1 MMDIFYKGSKGLKS
15 SFGTVGSEGPLD
27 LCSLEKYML
36 THTFFDG
43 FKKTKEPIYVEPI
56 IPVLKPP
63 TEPIKPVFTESIK
76 PLYIEPIKPIC
87 VEPIKS
93 VFVEPPKPPIETIKP
108 PIIVEPIKPPTE
120 TIKPPI
126 RTRFRS
132 YLKDSLFWCMYV
144 HSHGS
149 AAFETTKAIGTN
161 MLNLMMNEKRVLFD
175 FFNKEENKTALKNIN
190 HKITNVKINEI
201 KCDLM
206 TKPMLSSIEALIPC
220 CVYWNCPI
228 YVDLGNKTFLH
239 FVPNTYVSD
248 DDEGIGDPNAVL
260 LYVCEGRFE
269 LELDQEKKSQ
279 RIKEMCQGF
288 YKIPHYEKPLLGI
301 GTYKTDELQYLYDMV
316 ISASDIKCCAPH
328 PTLLQSS
335 KGAEHPTLLQS
346 SKMKK
351 QDLYAAI
358 AQKCVLPTTMF

>member
-1 MMDIFYKGSKGLKS
+1 MRKEHLKTIYKSRRKDINAIKSTNKMTTKQMMDIFYKGSKG
-15 SFGTVGSEGPLD
+15 LD

-36 THTFFDG
+36 THTFFDS
-43 FKKTKEPIYVEPI
+43 FKETKEPIYVEP
-56 IPVLKPP
+56 
-63 TEPIKPVFTESIK
+63 T
-76 PLYIEPIKPIC
+76 
-87 VEPIKS
+87 KS
-93 VFVEPPKPPIETIKP
+93 VFVEPIIPPTDPIIPVSKPPPTESIKP
-108 PIIVEPIKPPTE
+108 PVEPIKS
-120 TIKPPI
+120 PPI

-144 HSHGS
+144 HSHGIT
-149 AAFETTKAIGTN
+149 AFETTKAIGTN
-161 MLNLMMNEKRVLFD
+161 MLNLMMNEKRLLSD
-175 FFNKEENKTALKNIN
+175 FFNKDENKTALKNIN

-206 TKPMLSSIEALIPC
+206 TKPMLTSIEALIPC

-248 DDEGIGDPNAVL
+248 EDVAANDPNTVL
-260 LYVCEGRFE
+260 LYMCEGRFE
-269 LELDQEKKSQ
+269 LELDAEKKSQ
-279 RIKEMCQGF
+279 RIREMCQGF

-316 ISASDIKCCAPH
+316 IGVGVG
-328 PTLLQSS
+328 TTGT
-335 KGAEHPTLLQS
+335 KGAPHPTLLQS

-351 QDLYAAI
+351 QEMYSAVI
-358 AQKCVLPTTMF
+358 QKCVLPATMF

>member
-1 MMDIFYKGSKGLKS
+1 MTTKQMMDIFYKGS
-15 SFGTVGSEGPLD
+15 ERLD

-43 FKKTKEPIYVEPI
+43 FKEPPKPIYVEPI
-56 IPVLKPP
+56 KPILKDPIIPV
-63 TEPIKPVFTESIK
+63 S
-76 PLYIEPIKPIC
+76 
-87 VEPIKS
+87 
-93 VFVEPPKPPIETIKP
+93 KPPIELIQPT
-108 PIIVEPIKPPTE
+108 IVEPQKPPVEPT
-120 TIKPPI
+120 KSPPI

-144 HSHGS
+144 HSHGIT
-149 AAFETTKAIGTN
+149 AFETTKAIGTN
-161 MLNLMMNEKRVLFD
+161 MLNLMMTEKRALFD

-206 TKPMLSSIEALIPC
+206 TKPMLTSIEALIPC

-248 DDEGIGDPNAVL
+248 EDEGPKDPNAVL
-260 LYVCEGRFE
+260 LYICEGRFE
-269 LELDQEKKSQ
+269 LELDQEKKMH
-279 RIKEMCQGF
+279 RIREMCQGF

-316 ISASDIKCCAPH
+316 ISASDIVCCEK
-328 PTLLQSS
+328 T

>member
-1 MMDIFYKGSKGLKS
+1 MTTKQMMDIFYKGSER
-15 SFGTVGSEGPLD
+15 SEGPLD

-36 THTFFDG
+36 THTFFDVLCVAKG
-43 FKKTKEPIYVEPI
+43 TKEPIYVESTKPVFVESIIPVLKDPI

-63 TEPIKPVFTESIK
+63 PTELIKPPTEPIKP
-76 PLYIEPIKPIC
+76 
-87 VEPIKS
+87 
-93 VFVEPPKPPIETIKP
+93 
-108 PIIVEPIKPPTE
+108 
-120 TIKPPI
+120 PPI

-144 HSHGS
+144 HSHGIT
-149 AAFETTKAIGTN
+149 AFETTKAIGTN
-161 MLNLMMNEKRVLFD
+161 MLNLMMNEKRLLSD

-206 TKPMLSSIEALIPC
+206 TKPMLTSIEALIPC

-248 DDEGIGDPNAVL
+248 DDIDPNAVL
-260 LYVCEGRFE
+260 LYMCEGRFE
-269 LELDQEKKSQ
+269 LELDAEKKSE
-279 RIKEMCQGF
+279 RIREMCQGF

-316 ISASDIKCCAPH
+316 IGVGVG
-328 PTLLQSS
+328 T
-335 KGAEHPTLLQS
+335 KGAPHPTLLQS

-351 QDLYAAI
+351 QEMYSAVI
-358 AQKCVLPTTMF
+358 QKCVLPATMF

>member
-1 MMDIFYKGSKGLKS
+1 MTTKQMMDIFYKGSKG
-15 SFGTVGSEGPLD
+15 LD

-43 FKKTKEPIYVEPI
+43 FKEPPKPIYVEPI
-56 IPVLKPP
+56 KPILKDPIIPV
-63 TEPIKPVFTESIK
+63 S
-76 PLYIEPIKPIC
+76 
-87 VEPIKS
+87 
-93 VFVEPPKPPIETIKP
+93 KPPIELIQPT
-108 PIIVEPIKPPTE
+108 IVEPQKPPVEPT
-120 TIKPPI
+120 KSPPI
-126 RTRFRS
+126 KTRFRS

-144 HSHGS
+144 HSHGIT
-149 AAFETTKAIGTN
+149 AFETTKAIGTN
-161 MLNLMMNEKRVLFD
+161 MLNLMMTEKRALFD
-175 FFNKEENKTALKNIN
+175 FFNKDENKTALKNIN

-206 TKPMLSSIEALIPC
+206 TKPMLTSIEALIPC

-248 DDEGIGDPNAVL
+248 EDESFKDPNTVL
-260 LYVCEGRFE
+260 LYMCEGRFE
-269 LELDQEKKSQ
+269 LELDAEKKMH
-279 RIKEMCQGF
+279 RIREMCQGF

-316 ISASDIKCCAPH
+316 ITANDIKCC
-328 PTLLQSS
+328 T
-335 KGAEHPTLLQS
+335 GT
-346 SKMKK
+346 KMKK

-358 AQKCVLPTTMF
+358 AQKCVLPATMF

>member
-1 MMDIFYKGSKGLKS
+1 MTTKQMMDIFYKGSKG
-15 SFGTVGSEGPLD
+15 PLD
-27 LCSLEKYML
+27 LSSLEKYML
-36 THTFFDG
+36 THTFFDVLCIA
-43 FKKTKEPIYVEPI
+43 KETKEPTMPTIVESTKPILKDPI
-56 IPVLKPP
+56 IPVSKPPP
-63 TEPIKPVFTESIK
+63 TELIN
-76 PLYIEPIKPIC
+76 
-87 VEPIKS
+87 
-93 VFVEPPKPPIETIKP
+93 
-108 PIIVEPIKPPTE
+108 PIKPPVE
-120 TIKPPI
+120 SIKPPI

-144 HSHGS
+144 HSHGIT
-149 AAFETTKAIGTN
+149 AFETTKAIGTN
-161 MLNLMMNEKRVLFD
+161 MLNLMMTEKRALFD

-206 TKPMLSSIEALIPC
+206 TKPMLTSIEALIPC

-260 LYVCEGRFE
+260 LYMCEGRFE

-279 RIKEMCQGF
+279 GIKEMCKSY

-301 GTYKTDELQYLYDMV
+301 GTYKTDELQHLYDMV
-316 ISASDIKCCAPH
+316 ISAP
-328 PTLLQSS
+328 
-335 KGAEHPTLLQS
+335 HPTLLQS

-351 QDLYAAI
+351 QELYAAVM
-358 AQKCVLPTTMF
+358 QKCVLPTTMF

>member
-1 MMDIFYKGSKGLKS
+1 MMDIFYKGSE
-15 SFGTVGSEGPLD
+15 GTLD
-27 LCSLEKYML
+27 LSSLEKYML
-36 THTFFDG
+36 THTFFDDLCIAKG
-43 FKKTKEPIYVEPI
+43 TKEPTMPTIVEPLKPVFVESIIPVLKDPI

-63 TEPIKPVFTESIK
+63 PTE
-76 PLYIEPIKPIC
+76 L
-87 VEPIKS
+87 
-93 VFVEPPKPPIETIKP
+93 IKP
-108 PIIVEPIKPPTE
+108 PVEPQKPPTEPIKPPT
-120 TIKPPI
+120 

-144 HSHGS
+144 HSHGIT
-149 AAFETTKAIGTN
+149 AFETTKAIGTN
-161 MLNLMMNEKRVLFD
+161 MLNLMMNEKRLLSD

-206 TKPMLSSIEALIPC
+206 TKPMLTSIEALIPC

-248 DDEGIGDPNAVL
+248 DDIDPNAVL
-260 LYVCEGRFE
+260 LYMCEGRFE
-269 LELDQEKKSQ
+269 LELDAEKKSH
-279 RIKEMCQGF
+279 RIQEMCQGF
-288 YKIPHYEKPLLGI
+288 YKIPHYEKPLLSI

-316 ISASDIKCCAPH
+316 IGVGVG
-328 PTLLQSS
+328 TTGT
-335 KGAEHPTLLQS
+335 KGAPHPTLLQS

-351 QDLYAAI
+351 QEMYSAVI
-358 AQKCVLPTTMF
+358 QKCVLPATMF

>member
-36 THTFFDG
+36 THTFFDVLCVA
-43 FKKTKEPIYVEPI
+43 KEPPIPTIVDPI

-63 TEPIKPVFTESIK
+63 TEPIKPVFVEPLIPVLK
-76 PLYIEPIKPIC
+76 PP

-93 VFVEPPKPPIETIKP
+93 
-108 PIIVEPIKPPTE
+108 PPT
-120 TIKPPI
+120 

-132 YLKDSLFWCMYV
+132 HLKDSLFWCMYV
-144 HSHGS
+144 HSHGIT
-149 AAFETTKAIGTN
+149 AFETTKAIGTN
-161 MLNLMMNEKRVLFD
+161 MLNLMMNEKRTISD
-175 FFNKEENKTALKNIN
+175 FFNKDENKTALKNIN

-248 DDEGIGDPNAVL
+248 EDAAASDPNAVL
-260 LYVCEGRFE
+260 LYTLEGRFE

-316 ISASDIKCCAPH
+316 ISANDIKCC
-328 PTLLQSS
+328 TSL
-335 KGAEHPTLLQS
+335 
-346 SKMKK
+346 KMKK

>member
-1 MMDIFYKGSKGLKS
+1 MDIFYTPNKS
-15 SFGTVGSEGPLD
+15 DLGSFGLD

-43 FKKTKEPIYVEPI
+43 FKETEKAEPITPVSNPVLVEQITHVSNPVLVEQN
-56 IPVLKPP
+56 IPVSNPVLVEQITPVSNPVLVEQNIPVSNPVLVEQNKPLLEVIKPP
-63 TEPIKPVFTESIK
+63 MESIK
-76 PLYIEPIKPIC
+76 PQK
-87 VEPIKS
+87 K
-93 VFVEPPKPPIETIKP
+93 
-108 PIIVEPIKPPTE
+108 
-120 TIKPPI
+120 
-126 RTRFRS
+126 TRFRS

-144 HSHGS
+144 HSHGY
-149 AAFETTKAIGTN
+149 AAFETHKAIGTN
-161 MLNLMMNEKRVLFD
+161 MLNLMMNEKRLLSD
-175 FFNKEENKTALKNIN
+175 FFNKEDNKTALKNIN

-220 CVYWNCPI
+220 CVYWKCPI
-228 YVDLGNKTFLH
+228 YVDLGNKTYLH

-248 DDEGIGDPNAVL
+248 EDDNENNSYLDAVL
-260 LYVCEGRFE
+260 LYMCEGRFE
-269 LELDQEKKSQ
+269 LELDAEKKSQ

-316 ISASDIKCCAPH
+316 ITANDIACC
-328 PTLLQSS
+328 TKT
-335 KGAEHPTLLQS
+335 KGAPHPTLLQS

-351 QDLYAAI
+351 QELYAAI
-358 AQKCVLPTTMF
+358 AQKCVLPSTMF

>member
-1 MMDIFYKGSKGLKS
+1 MSTKQLMDIFYKGP
-15 SFGTVGSEGPLD
+15 FGTEGTLD

-36 THTFFDG
+36 THTFFDA
-43 FKKTKEPIYVEPI
+43 FEKAKETEKTEQNIPVLQESIKTEPI
-56 IPVLKPP
+56 IPVSKPVLV
-63 TEPIKPVFTESIK
+63 EQIKPVSK
-76 PLYIEPIKPIC
+76 PQAK
-87 VEPIKS
+87 
-93 VFVEPPKPPIETIKP
+93 
-108 PIIVEPIKPPTE
+108 
-120 TIKPPI
+120 
-126 RTRFRS
+126 TRFRS

-144 HSHGS
+144 HSHGY
-149 AAFETTKAIGTN
+149 AAFETHKAIGTN
-161 MLNLMMNEKRVLFD
+161 MLNLMMNEKRLLSD
-175 FFNKEENKTALKNIN
+175 FFNKEDNKTALKNIN

-248 DDEGIGDPNAVL
+248 DDTASADPNAVL
-260 LYVCEGRFE
+260 LYMCEGRFE
-269 LELDQEKKSQ
+269 LELDAEKKSH

-301 GTYKTDELQYLYDMV
+301 GTYKTDELQYLYDMIITV
-316 ISASDIKCCAPH
+316 NDIVCC
-328 PTLLQSS
+328 T
-335 KGAEHPTLLQS
+335 KT
-346 SKMKK
+346 KMKK
-351 QDLYAAI
+351 QEMYAAI

>member
-1 MMDIFYKGSKGLKS
+1 MMDIFYKEG
-15 SFGTVGSEGPLD
+15 SFGPLPLD

-43 FKKTKEPIYVEPI
+43 FKGTKEPTMPTIIESIKPQTDPI
-56 IPVLKPP
+56 IPVFV
-63 TEPIKPVFTESIK
+63 ESIKPVF
-76 PLYIEPIKPIC
+76 
-87 VEPIKS
+87 VEPIKL
-93 VFVEPPKPPIETIKP
+93 PT
-108 PIIVEPIKPPTE
+108 EPIKPPTE
-120 TIKPPI
+120 PTKTPT

-144 HSHGS
+144 HSHGHT
-149 AAFETTKAIGTN
+149 AFETTKAIGTN
-161 MLNLMMNEKRVLFD
+161 MLNLMMNEKRLLSD
-175 FFNKEENKTALKNIN
+175 FFNKEDNRTALKNIN

-248 DDEGIGDPNAVL
+248 EDVASSDPNTVL
-260 LYVCEGRFE
+260 LYMCEGRFE
-269 LELDQEKKSQ
+269 LELDAEKKAQ
-279 RIKEMCQGF
+279 RIREMCQGF

-301 GTYKTDELQYLYDMV
+301 GTYKTEELQYLYDMV
-316 ISASDIKCCAPH
+316 ISASDIKCC
-328 PTLLQSS
+328 TGSN
-335 KGAEHPTLLQS
+335 GAEHPTLLQS

-351 QDLYAAI
+351 QELYAAI

>member
-1 MMDIFYKGSKGLKS
+1 MTTKQMMDIFYKGSKG
-15 SFGTVGSEGPLD
+15 LD

-36 THTFFDG
+36 THTFFDDLCIAKG
-43 FKKTKEPIYVEPI
+43 TKEPIYVEPI
-56 IPVLKPP
+56 IPVSKDPIIPVSKPPP
-63 TEPIKPVFTESIK
+63 TEPIKPPVESIK
-76 PLYIEPIKPIC
+76 PP
-87 VEPIKS
+87 
-93 VFVEPPKPPIETIKP
+93 
-108 PIIVEPIKPPTE
+108 VEPIKPPTE
-120 TIKPPI
+120 LIKPPVELIKPPPI

-144 HSHGS
+144 HSHGIT
-149 AAFETTKAIGTN
+149 AFETTKAIGTN
-161 MLNLMMNEKRVLFD
+161 MLNLMMNEKRAISD

-206 TKPMLSSIEALIPC
+206 TKPMLTSIEALIPC

-248 DDEGIGDPNAVL
+248 DEEGIGDPNTVL
-260 LYVCEGRFE
+260 LYMCEGRFE
-269 LELDQEKKSQ
+269 LELDAEKKMQ
-279 RIKEMCQGF
+279 RIREMCQGF

-316 ISASDIKCCAPH
+316 ISAIDITQCTK
-328 PTLLQSS
+328 T
-335 KGAEHPTLLQS
+335 
-346 SKMKK
+346 KMKK
-351 QDLYAAI
+351 QELYAAVI
-358 AQKCVLPTTMF
+358 QKCVLPTTMF

>member
-1 MMDIFYKGSKGLKS
+1 MKEHLKTIYKGRRRDINAIKSTNKMTTKQMMDIFYKG
-15 SFGTVGSEGPLD
+15 PAYLD
-27 LCSLEKYML
+27 LSSLEKYML
-36 THTFFDG
+36 THTFFDV
-43 FKKTKEPIYVEPI
+43 FKETKEPIYVEPTKSVLKDPI

-63 TEPIKPVFTESIK
+63 PTELIRP
-76 PLYIEPIKPIC
+76 
-87 VEPIKS
+87 
-93 VFVEPPKPPIETIKP
+93 TIS
-108 PIIVEPIKPPTE
+108 EPIKPPVE
-120 TIKPPI
+120 PMKSHI

-144 HSHGS
+144 HSHGIT
-149 AAFETTKAIGTN
+149 AFETTKAIGTN
-161 MLNLMMNEKRVLFD
+161 MLNLMMTEKRALFD
-175 FFNKEENKTALKNIN
+175 FFNKDENKTALKNIN

-206 TKPMLSSIEALIPC
+206 TKPMLTSIEALIPC

-239 FVPNTYVSD
+239 FVHNTYVSD
-248 DDEGIGDPNAVL
+248 EDESFKDPNAVL
-260 LYVCEGRFE
+260 LYMCEGRFE
-269 LELDQEKKSQ
+269 LELDAEKKSQ
-279 RIKEMCQGF
+279 RIREMCQGF

-316 ISASDIKCCAPH
+316 ITASNINCC
-328 PTLLQSS
+328 TGI
-335 KGAEHPTLLQS
+335 KGAEHPTLPQS

-351 QDLYAAI
+351 QELYAAI